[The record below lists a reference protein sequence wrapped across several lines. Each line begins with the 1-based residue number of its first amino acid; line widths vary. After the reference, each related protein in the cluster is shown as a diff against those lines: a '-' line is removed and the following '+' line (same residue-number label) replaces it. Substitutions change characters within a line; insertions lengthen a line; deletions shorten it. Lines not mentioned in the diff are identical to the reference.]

1 MHDYKHTSTGGRER
15 PSFSLNP
22 ILLSRRNSGGGDGNL
37 GDGRSELVLIR
48 FCGLVRIGRGLAWW
62 TLVVWRKGSRSRGW
76 NGAFSRHHRLG
87 PSVQLHRDQLP
98 NPTRLEAAVVL
109 ELYLGFGI
117 SVAPYKC
124 FRGTDT
130 DWCTIFLGSMIPEV
144 PDPVARTPEK
154 AETMLVT
161 DSKPI

>member
-1 MHDYKHTSTGGRER
+1 M
-15 PSFSLNP
+15 
-22 ILLSRRNSGGGDGNL
+22 
-37 GDGRSELVLIR
+37 
-48 FCGLVRIGRGLAWW
+48 
-62 TLVVWRKGSRSRGW
+62 
-76 NGAFSRHHRLG
+76 G
-87 PSVQLHRDQLP
+87 PSVQLHWDQLP

-109 ELYLGFGI
+109 ELHLGLAI

-124 FRGTDT
+124 FRGTTT

-161 DSKPI
+161 QNRFNYARTHRTYSHPR